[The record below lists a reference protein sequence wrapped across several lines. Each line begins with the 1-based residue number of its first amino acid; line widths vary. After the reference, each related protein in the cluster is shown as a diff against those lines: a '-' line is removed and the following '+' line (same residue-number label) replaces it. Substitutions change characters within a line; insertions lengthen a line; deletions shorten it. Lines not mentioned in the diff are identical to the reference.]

1 MRAFDR
7 QALHAAHLGF
17 EHPVTGEP
25 LAFTTPIPPDMA
37 KLQSIMEDTVAMRAK
52 GI

>member
-17 EHPVTGEP
+17 DHPVTGEP
-25 LAFTTPIPPDMA
+25 LAFSTPIPPDMA
-37 KLQSIMEDTVAMRAK
+37 TLQTLMEDTVAMRAK
-52 GI
+52 GL